1 MRRYKGSV
9 SLFTAMIFLMVVS
22 VITTTIMA
30 ARVRG
35 AMAVVGCAASASLDS
50 VFASYDSGLFSEFGV
65 LLLNAEGGEE
75 DLASKIQDYTLYN
88 TDVHKGLIF
97 SGTTDLFG
105 IKNSSVSVT
114 DMAAAT
120 DYGGLLWQDMVVE
133 YEKYAKP
140 IDLAADY
147 LGIKDKEEEATEV
160 DSICNDIKDCT
171 DGIIQIAKNTRSL
184 AADMDGVKCDDNG
197 IDFARL
203 VGMTEFYKQF
213 CPGEVSSGMLQIEN
227 SNVFGTVNSKA
238 TDVMKLADKA
248 KKAVKAGRKD
258 IALAY
263 LEEIKKLAS
272 NTLDIGD
279 RLLRKTRLISE
290 MEAAIEKAA
299 DVISTRISDAESLED
314 EIRAGLE
321 EELENLRNSKEAICE
336 QICDVNGMT
345 SKLESNATEL
355 SNIIEYINKF
365 EISKSETEQTQLL
378 NNIINSIGDFRLDG
392 MAFNYDSMKK
402 SDSNM
407 DILDSLSKFMDEGVL
422 AFILPNDATL
432 SNGVVN
438 IKDDAASKVC
448 DYSSDDNHAYLSSAG
463 TKIAKDVIY
472 TEYVMDKFNHYTY
485 KEDAVSGNHT
495 LQYEAEY
502 ILYGKPAD
510 SQNLLAAVMNI
521 AAIRS
526 GFNMLYL
533 LTDSEKKEEAYTI
546 ALLIAGASA
555 FEPLIRLVQYTL
567 LYLWAYAEGIVDART
582 LLADGKVPVMKTAE
596 DWKLSLDNLM
606 EYNLD
611 VQDSDNDRG
620 MTYDDFIRFLICVQ
634 YDGERAARTMD
645 LVEVQM
651 MKSDE
656 NFRLKNM
663 VYGLEAN
670 LSYSLS
676 GINKKYNYKTGYT
689 Y

>member
-65 LLLNAEGGEE
+65 LLLNAEGGED
-75 DLASKIQDYTLYN
+75 DLASKIQDYVLYN
-88 TDVHKGLIF
+88 TDVHKGLVF

-171 DGIIQIAKNTRSL
+171 DGILQIAKNTRSL
-184 AADMDGVKCDDNG
+184 VADMDGVKCDDNG

-213 CPGEVSSGMLQIEN
+213 CPGEVSSGMLQIKN
-227 SNVFGTVNSKA
+227 SNVFGTVNGKA
-238 TDVMKLADKA
+238 TNVMKLADKA
-248 KKAVKAGRKD
+248 KKAAKAGRKD
-258 IALAY
+258 IALTY

-272 NTLDIGD
+272 KTIGIGD
-279 RLLRKTRLISE
+279 RLLSKTRLISK

-321 EELENLRNSKEAICE
+321 EELENLRNSKEAICG

-345 SKLESNATEL
+345 SKLESNGIEL
-355 SNIIEYINKF
+355 SNIIEYIDKF
-365 EISKSETEQTQLL
+365 EISKSGEEQMQLL
-378 NNIINSIGDFRLDG
+378 NDIINSIGDFRLDG
-392 MAFNYDSMKK
+392 IAFNYDNMKK
-402 SDSNM
+402 SDSHM

-422 AFILPNDATL
+422 AFILPNDASF

-438 IKDDAASKVC
+438 IKEDAASKVC
-448 DYSSDDNHAYLSSAG
+448 DYSSDDNHVYLSSAG

-485 KEDAVSGNHT
+485 KDDAVSGNHT

-502 ILYGKPAD
+502 ILYGNPAD

-634 YDGERAARTMD
+634 DDGERAARTMD

-663 VYGLEAN
+663 VYGLEADF
-670 LSYSLS
+670 SYSLS

>member
-65 LLLNAEGGEE
+65 LLLNAEGGED
-75 DLASKIQDYTLYN
+75 DLASKIQDYVLYN
-88 TDVHKGLIF
+88 TDVHKGLVF
-97 SGTTDLFG
+97 SGTTDLFR

-171 DGIIQIAKNTRSL
+171 DGILQIAKNTRSL
-184 AADMDGVKCDDNG
+184 VADMDGVKCGDNG

-213 CPGEVSSGMLQIEN
+213 CPGEVSSGMLQIKN

-238 TDVMKLADKA
+238 TNVMKLADKA
-248 KKAVKAGRKD
+248 KKAAKAGRKD
-258 IALAY
+258 IALTY

-272 NTLDIGD
+272 KTRDIGD
-279 RLLRKTRLISE
+279 RLLFKTRFISE
-290 MEAAIEKAA
+290 MEATIEKAA

-336 QICDVNGMT
+336 QICDVNGMA

-365 EISKSETEQTQLL
+365 EISKSEAEQTQLL
-378 NNIINSIGDFRLDG
+378 NDIINSIGDFRLDG

-402 SDSNM
+402 SDSHM
-407 DILDSLSKFMDEGVL
+407 DVLDSLSKFMDEGVL
-422 AFILPNDATL
+422 AFILPNDASL

-448 DYSSDDNHAYLSSAG
+448 DYSSDDNHVYLSSAG

-485 KEDAVSGNHT
+485 KDDAASGNHT

-502 ILYGKPAD
+502 ILYGNPAD
-510 SQNLLAAVMNI
+510 SQNLLAAIMNI

-634 YDGERAARTMD
+634 NDGERAARTMD

-663 VYGLEAN
+663 VYGLEADF
-670 LSYSLS
+670 SYSLS

>member
-65 LLLNAEGGEE
+65 LLLNAEGGED
-75 DLASKIQDYTLYN
+75 DLASKIQDYVLYN
-88 TDVHKGLIF
+88 TDVHKGLVF

-171 DGIIQIAKNTRSL
+171 DGILQIAKNTRNL
-184 AADMDGVKCDDNG
+184 VADMDGVKCGDNG

-213 CPGEVSSGMLQIEN
+213 CPGEVSSGMLQIKN

-238 TDVMKLADKA
+238 TNVMKLADKA
-248 KKAVKAGRKD
+248 KKAAKAGRKD
-258 IALAY
+258 IALTY

-272 NTLDIGD
+272 KTRDIGD
-279 RLLRKTRLISE
+279 RLLFKTRFISE
-290 MEAAIEKAA
+290 METTIEKAA

-365 EISKSETEQTQLL
+365 EISKSEAEQTQLL
-378 NNIINSIGDFRLDG
+378 NDIINSIGDFRLDG

-402 SDSNM
+402 SDSHM

-422 AFILPNDATL
+422 AFILPNDASL

-438 IKDDAASKVC
+438 IKDDAA
-448 DYSSDDNHAYLSSAG
+448 
-463 TKIAKDVIY
+463 
-472 TEYVMDKFNHYTY
+472 
-485 KEDAVSGNHT
+485 SGNHT

-502 ILYGKPAD
+502 ILYGNPAD

-634 YDGERAARTMD
+634 NDGERAARTMD

-663 VYGLEAN
+663 VYGLEADF
-670 LSYSLS
+670 SYSLS

>member
-65 LLLNAEGGEE
+65 LLLNAEGEE
-75 DLASKIQDYTLYN
+75 DDLASKIQDYVLYN
-88 TDVHKGLIF
+88 TDVHKGLVF

-171 DGIIQIAKNTRSL
+171 DGVLQIAKDTRSL
-184 AADMDGVKCDDNG
+184 VADMDGVECGDNG
-197 IDFARL
+197 IDFGRL
-203 VGMTEFYKQF
+203 AGTTEFYKQF
-213 CPGEVSSGMLQIEN
+213 CPGEVTSGTLQIEN
-227 SNVFGTVNSKA
+227 SNVYGTVNSKA

-248 KKAVKAGRKD
+248 KKAAKAGRKD
-258 IALAY
+258 IALTY
-263 LEEIKKLAS
+263 LKEIKKLAS
-272 NTLDIGD
+272 KTLDIGD
-279 RLLRKTRLISE
+279 RLLFKTRFISE
-290 MEAAIEKAA
+290 METTIEKAA

-345 SKLESNATEL
+345 SKLESNAIEL

-365 EISKSETEQTQLL
+365 EISKSEAEQTQLL
-378 NNIINSIGDFRLDG
+378 NDIINSIGDFRLDG

-402 SDSNM
+402 SDSHM

-422 AFILPNDATL
+422 AFILPNDASL
-432 SNGVVN
+432 SKGVVS

-448 DYSSDDNHAYLSSAG
+448 DYSSDDNHVYLGSAG

-485 KEDAVSGNHT
+485 KDDAASGNHT

-502 ILYGKPAD
+502 ILYGNPAD

-546 ALLIAGASA
+546 ALLIVGASA

-634 YDGERAARTMD
+634 DDGERAARTMD

-663 VYGLEAN
+663 VYGLEADF
-670 LSYSLS
+670 SYSLS